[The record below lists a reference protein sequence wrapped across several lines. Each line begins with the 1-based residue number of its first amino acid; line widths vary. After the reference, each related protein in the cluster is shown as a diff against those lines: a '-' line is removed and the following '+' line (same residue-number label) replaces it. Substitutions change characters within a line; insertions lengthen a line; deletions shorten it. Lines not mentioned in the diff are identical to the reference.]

1 MTHRPRRLVLLCGLV
16 PTLAVA
22 ALSLWRPALLSHLE
36 FSVHDTLV
44 RAASTTPPDGRVV
57 IVDVDERSLATVGQW
72 PWRRDLVAQL
82 ISRLRDQGAA
92 TVALDVMFAEA
103 DRLDRGDGA
112 TDATLATAL
121 RRGGVVLGYAM
132 RFDGDRSVTADCIR
146 HPLNLAVVRRED
158 GSDDPYFRATGAVC
172 SLPALTEA
180 SAASGFLNAA
190 PDPDGIL
197 RRVPL
202 VLELDG
208 HVYPGLALA
217 AVSTATGARGVA
229 LRVANANAASLVL
242 SSPGTGAP
250 GPPAAVPLD
259 GKGNLL
265 VRFRGKK
272 RTFPYVSAADVM
284 SGRTAPGTFSDK
296 IVFVGTTALGTRE
309 VVATPLDTLFAGV
322 EVQATVA
329 DNLLQGDFTSRP
341 EHAVA
346 IETQAVLLL
355 GLVAALLVLRF
366 GLAWGTAAA
375 VAGGVTTWAV
385 AIALLAR
392 DGTLLSPLYPSLGL
406 TSALAAMTVAGVTVE
421 RRRAEK
427 AGQQTVTSQRLM
439 VQTLL
444 SLTGIRDAETGR
456 HSQRTQRYARVL
468 ATELAKHPSFS
479 AYLTPERIEL
489 LASLAPLH
497 DIGKVGVPDRVLNK
511 PGGLTPDELAEM
523 RRHPEY
529 GRDVILK
536 AERETGVHDDL
547 TLSVAKDIVYTHHEK
562 WDGSGYPQGLRG
574 EGIPI
579 PGRVMAVVDVYDA
592 IRTRQLYLPSMSDDE
607 AVALISKGRG
617 THFDPDVVDA
627 FIAVAPVFRSLSE
640 EDAPAPGLRNAS

>member
-1 MTHRPRRLVLLCGLV
+1 
-16 PTLAVA
+16 VA
-22 ALSLWRPALLSHLE
+22 S
-36 FSVHDTLV
+36 
-44 RAASTTPPDGRVV
+44 
-57 IVDVDERSLATVGQW
+57 
-72 PWRRDLVAQL
+72 
-82 ISRLRDQGAA
+82 
-92 TVALDVMFAEA
+92 
-103 DRLDRGDGA
+103 
-112 TDATLATAL
+112 
-121 RRGGVVLGYAM
+121 
-132 RFDGDRSVTADCIR
+132 DCVR
-146 HPLNLAVVRRED
+146 HPLNLAIVRRADEAAQ
-158 GSDDPYFRATGAVC
+158 DPYFRATGAVC
-172 SLPALTEA
+172 SLPELTQA

-208 HVYPGLALA
+208 RVYPGLALA

-229 LRVANANAASLVL
+229 LRVANGNAASLVL
-242 SSPGTGAP
+242 SKVD
-250 GPPAAVPLD
+250 AAASGRPIEVPLD

-265 VRFRGKK
+265 VRFRGRK

-284 SGRTAPGTFSDK
+284 SGRTAPGAFAGK
-296 IVFVGTTALGTRE
+296 VVFVGTTALGTRE

-329 DNLLQGDFTSRP
+329 DNLLRGDFTSRP

-346 IETQAVLLL
+346 AETQTVLVL

-375 VAGGVTTWAV
+375 ATGGVAMWAGAV
-385 AIALLAR
+385 ALLAHT
-392 DGTLLSPLYPSLGL
+392 GTLLSPLYPGLGL
-406 TSALAAMTVAGVTVE
+406 VSALAAMTVAGVTVE

-427 AGQQTVTSQRLM
+427 AGRETVTSQRLM

-444 SLTGIRDAETGR
+444 SLTGIRDAETGK

-468 ATELAKHPSFS
+468 ATELAKHPSFKG
-479 AYLTPERIEL
+479 YLTPERVEL
-489 LASLAPLH
+489 VASLAPLH

-511 PGGLTPDELAEM
+511 PGGLTPEELAEM

-529 GRDVILK
+529 GREVILK

-547 TLSVAKDIVYTHHEK
+547 TLTVAKDIVYTHHEK
-562 WDGSGYPQGLRG
+562 WDGSGYPRGLRG
-574 EGIPI
+574 EEIPI
-579 PGRVMAVVDVYDA
+579 PGRLMAVVDVYDA
-592 IRTRQLYLPSMSDDE
+592 IRTRQLYLASMSDDD
-607 AVALISKGRG
+607 AVALIIKGRG

-627 FIAVAPVFRSLSE
+627 FIAVAHVFRSLSA